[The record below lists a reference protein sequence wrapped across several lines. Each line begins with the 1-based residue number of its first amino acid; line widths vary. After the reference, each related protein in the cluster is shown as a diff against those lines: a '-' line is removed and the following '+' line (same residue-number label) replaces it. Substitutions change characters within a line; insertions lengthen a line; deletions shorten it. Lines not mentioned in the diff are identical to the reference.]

1 MKITHLIPMTD
12 FVLNEQ
18 NVWGGN
24 ENKYLEIGL
33 SVIRYTNFL
42 KQPLKLEMFVPC
54 LGYGEP
60 FNEFQMETLN
70 SDDEVPE
77 LRLAYQ
83 KAKEKVLF
91 AGFYQEY
98 NATKTPNGGY
108 LNTNIFNH
116 KVEFLSGLETIQLT
130 EFALN
135 QIYGT
140 SETLS
145 T

>member
-12 FVLNEQ
+12 FVLNSQ
-18 NVWGGN
+18 TFHPYSD
-24 ENKYLEIGL
+24 ENLFELEKIQ
-33 SVIRYTNFL
+33 RYAEFL

-130 EFALN
+130 EYALN

>member
-12 FVLNEQ
+12 FVLNSQ
-18 NVWGGN
+18 TFHPYSD
-24 ENKYLEIGL
+24 ENLFELEKIQ
-33 SVIRYTNFL
+33 RYAEFL

-54 LGYGEP
+54 LGGEP
-60 FNEFQMETLN
+60 FNKFQVDCLN
-70 SDDEVPE
+70 SDDGVPE

-130 EFALN
+130 ESALN